1 MLTLK
6 LAWRNLFR
14 NVRRTVL
21 TCVLIS
27 SALIVMIL
35 VDGLMIGM
43 IDIMV
48 GGITHTLE
56 GEAQVNRKGFRDN
69 FEVEYVI
76 EDLSLIHI

>member
-35 VDGLMIGM
+35 VDGHIIVM

-48 GGITHTLE
+48 CGITHTHE
-56 GEAQVNRKGFRDN
+56 VDSQVNRKG
-69 FEVEYVI
+69 
-76 EDLSLIHI
+76 